1 MWFVS
6 RKKYDALLAENTRL
20 KANLEHAQ
28 SQIRVIATLYR
39 EEIDDH
45 KQFYKE
51 TIKRLEHDENSSTE

>member
-6 RKKYDALLAENTRL
+6 KKKYDALLAENTRL

-39 EEIDDH
+39 EELDDH
-45 KQFYKE
+45 KQFYKNVI
-51 TIKRLEHDENSSTE
+51 TQLAHDENSSTK